1 MITAGSGNQIKLHN
15 LDSPDVIIGITIY
28 GVYATFTPN
37 IAHRSRRCGRTGEGL
52 KASSAAEQLPPPGGS
67 APACERALYDWDD
80 PDRRL
85 APDVVAASGDR

>member
-1 MITAGSGNQIKLHN
+1 MA
-15 LDSPDVIIGITIY
+15 
-28 GVYATFTPN
+28 FTLRLAPN
-37 IAHRSRRCGRTGEGL
+37 IAHRSRKCGRTGEGL

-85 APDVVAASGDR
+85 APDVVAASGDQLSLIHVLSLLVGWT